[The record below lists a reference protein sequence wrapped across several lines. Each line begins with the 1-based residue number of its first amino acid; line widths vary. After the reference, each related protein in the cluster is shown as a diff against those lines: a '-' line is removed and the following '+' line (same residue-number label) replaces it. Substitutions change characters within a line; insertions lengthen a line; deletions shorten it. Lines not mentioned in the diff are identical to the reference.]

1 MCSSAR
7 VFVCVCAERTNL
19 NFSFQSDMPELEIAQ
34 VPQFSVSQESL
45 CSSKADL

>member
-1 MCSSAR
+1 MCAHLS
-7 VFVCVCAERTNL
+7 VCLCVRAERTNL
-19 NFSFQSDMPELEIAQ
+19 NFSFQSDMLELEIAQ